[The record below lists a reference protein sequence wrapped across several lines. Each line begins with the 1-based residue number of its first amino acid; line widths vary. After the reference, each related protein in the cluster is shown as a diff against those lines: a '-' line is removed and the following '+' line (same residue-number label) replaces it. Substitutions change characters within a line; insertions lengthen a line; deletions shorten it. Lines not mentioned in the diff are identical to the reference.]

1 MSLEQFELN
10 IMRESRLGAG
20 VGMREIPQKYRQY
33 PVLGKGS
40 TSVILDKGDGTVLVF
55 TRDTMKGEYIRD
67 ALGAKYIEEYESYNP
82 VHSKTSKF
90 PIRVY
95 QMKKFEPI
103 PTGKKRALM
112 KILNKFEEILRASYI
127 TSWKIGNTDRRPKHF
142 SERVN
147 AARDWVEEQ
156 PFPEE
161 TKNSLNDFLDW
172 VGNYD
177 ERQFILDLHSGN
189 IMQDQNGHLVL
200 VDPVVDKE
208 FHDILQKSVAANRS
222 IRDRW

>member
-20 VGMREIPQKYRQY
+20 VGVREIPQKYRQY

-55 TRDTMKGEYIRD
+55 TRDTMKGQYIRD
-67 ALGAKYIEEYESYNP
+67 ALGAKYIEEYESYNST
-82 VHSKTSKF
+82 HSKTSEF
-90 PIRVY
+90 PILVY

-103 PTGKKRALM
+103 PTGKKRMFL
-112 KILNKFEEILRASYI
+112 KILSTFEVILTGPFLTSREKKSY
-127 TSWKIGNTDRRPKHF
+127 G
-142 SERVN
+142 ERVN
-147 AARDWVEEQ
+147 GARDWVEEQ
-156 PFPEE
+156 PIPEE
-161 TKNSLNDFLDW
+161 TKTSLLDFLDW

-177 ERQFILDLHSGN
+177 EKQFILDLHSGN

-200 VDPVVDKE
+200 VDPVVDRE
-208 FHDILQKSVAANRS
+208 FHDILQKSVANKRA
-222 IRDRW
+222 DRAYRW